1 MFLKNDRVLVVA
13 PHPDDET
20 IAMGGTIAKLV
31 SLSTPVRVVFM
42 SNGVTSRD
50 VVRETVESR
59 NRAARNAMGVLGVND
74 FNFFDFPD
82 NQFDSVPI
90 LEIAKL
96 LEREVSD
103 FRPTVVFAP
112 YRYDL
117 NIDHQIASE
126 ATCIAVRPKLSSNVR
141 LYLNYEILSSTGWNH
156 TAPVFNPNVFVDI
169 QNYWPLKLSALQA
182 YGSEMDVSPSAR
194 SIRVIESLAN
204 FRGGFVGKEK
214 AESFSLAL
222 SVV

>member
-1 MFLKNDRVLVVA
+1 MFLKSDRVLVVA

-20 IAMGGTIAKLV
+20 IGMGGTIAKLI
-31 SLSTPVRVVFM
+31 SLSIPVRVIFM

-50 VVRETVESR
+50 VVRESVESR
-59 NRAARNAMGVLGVND
+59 KRAAKNAMGVLGVND
-74 FNFFDFPD
+74 FNFFDLPD
-82 NQFDSVPI
+82 NRFDSLPI

-96 LEREVSD
+96 LESEVSK

-126 ATCIAVRPKLSSNVR
+126 ATSIAVRPKLSSHVR

-156 TAPVFNPNVFVDI
+156 AAPDFSPNVFVDI
-169 QNYWPLKLSALQA
+169 QNYWSLKFSALQA
-182 YGSEMDVSPSAR
+182 YGPEIDASPSAR
-194 SIRVIESLAN
+194 SIRVIEALAN
-204 FRGGFVGKEK
+204 FRGGLVAKEK
-214 AESFSLAL
+214 VEAFSLAFM
-222 SVV
+222 VA

>member
-20 IAMGGTIAKLV
+20 IGMGGTIAKLV
-31 SLSTPVRVVFM
+31 SLSIPVRVIFM

-50 VVRETVESR
+50 VARETVESR
-59 NRAARNAMGVLGVND
+59 NRAARNAMDVLGVDD

-82 NQFDSVPI
+82 NRFDSLPI

-96 LEREVSD
+96 LESEVSN

-126 ATCIAVRPKLSSNVR
+126 ATSIAVRPKLSNNVR

-156 TAPVFNPNVFVDI
+156 AAPVFSPTVFVDI
-169 QNYWPLKLSALQA
+169 QNYWSLKLSALQA
-182 YGSEMDVSPSAR
+182 YGPEIDASPSAR
-194 SIRVIESLAN
+194 SIRVIEALAN
-204 FRGGFVGKEK
+204 FRGGLVAKEK
-214 AESFSLAL
+214 AEAFSLAL
-222 SVV
+222 TVA

>member
-20 IAMGGTIAKLV
+20 IGMGGTIAKLI
-31 SLSTPVRVVFM
+31 SLSIPVRVIFM

-50 VVRETVESR
+50 VARETVESR
-59 NRAARNAMGVLGVND
+59 NRAARNAMDVLGVDD

-82 NQFDSVPI
+82 NRFDSLPI

-96 LEREVSD
+96 LESEVSN

-126 ATCIAVRPKLSSNVR
+126 ATSIAVRPKLSNNVR

-156 TAPVFNPNVFVDI
+156 AAPVFSPTVFVDI
-169 QNYWPLKLSALQA
+169 QNYWSLKLSALQA
-182 YGSEMDVSPSAR
+182 YGPEIDASPSAR
-194 SIRVIESLAN
+194 SIRVIEALAN
-204 FRGGFVGKEK
+204 FRGGLVAKEK
-214 AESFSLAL
+214 AEAFSLAL
-222 SVV
+222 TVA

>member
-20 IAMGGTIAKLV
+20 IGMGGTIAKLV
-31 SLSTPVRVVFM
+31 SLSIPVRVIFM

-50 VVRETVESR
+50 VARETVESR
-59 NRAARNAMGVLGVND
+59 NRAARKAMDVLGVDD

-82 NQFDSVPI
+82 NRFDSLPI

-96 LEREVSD
+96 LESEVSN

-126 ATCIAVRPKLSSNVR
+126 ATSIAVRPKLSNNVR

-156 TAPVFNPNVFVDI
+156 AAPVFSPTVFVDI
-169 QNYWPLKLSALQA
+169 QNYWSLKLSALQA
-182 YGSEMDVSPSAR
+182 YGPEIDASPSAR
-194 SIRVIESLAN
+194 SIRVIEALAN
-204 FRGGFVGKEK
+204 FRGGLVAKEK
-214 AESFSLAL
+214 AEAFSLAL
-222 SVV
+222 TVA

>member
-20 IAMGGTIAKLV
+20 IGMGGTIAKLV
-31 SLSTPVRVVFM
+31 SLSIPVRVIFM

-50 VVRETVESR
+50 VDRETVESR
-59 NRAARNAMGVLGVND
+59 NRAARNAMDVLGVDD

-82 NQFDSVPI
+82 NRFDSLPI

-96 LEREVSD
+96 LESEVSN

-126 ATCIAVRPKLSSNVR
+126 ATSIAVRPKLSNNVR

-156 TAPVFNPNVFVDI
+156 AAPVFSPTVFVDI
-169 QNYWPLKLSALQA
+169 QNYWSLKLSALQA
-182 YGSEMDVSPSAR
+182 YGPEIDASPSAM
-194 SIRVIESLAN
+194 SIRVIEALAN
-204 FRGGFVGKEK
+204 FRGGLVAKEK
-214 AESFSLAL
+214 AEAFSLAL
-222 SVV
+222 TVA

>member
-20 IAMGGTIAKLV
+20 IGMGGTIAKLV
-31 SLSTPVRVVFM
+31 SLSIPVRVIFM

-50 VVRETVESR
+50 VARETVESR
-59 NRAARNAMGVLGVND
+59 NRAARNAMDVLGVDD

-82 NQFDSVPI
+82 NRFDSLPI

-96 LEREVSD
+96 LESEVSN
-103 FRPTVVFAP
+103 FIPTVVFAP

-126 ATCIAVRPKLSSNVR
+126 ATSIAVRPKLSNNVR

-156 TAPVFNPNVFVDI
+156 AAPVFSPTVFVDI
-169 QNYWPLKLSALQA
+169 QNYWSLKLSALQA
-182 YGSEMDVSPSAR
+182 YGPEIDASPSAR
-194 SIRVIESLAN
+194 SIRVIEALAN
-204 FRGGFVGKEK
+204 FRGGLVAKEK
-214 AESFSLAL
+214 AEAFSLAL
-222 SVV
+222 TVA

>member
-20 IAMGGTIAKLV
+20 IGMGGTIAKLV
-31 SLSTPVRVVFM
+31 SLSIPVRVIFM

-50 VVRETVESR
+50 VARETVGSR
-59 NRAARNAMGVLGVND
+59 NRAARNAMDVLGVDD

-82 NQFDSVPI
+82 NRFDSLPI

-96 LEREVSD
+96 LESEVSN

-126 ATCIAVRPKLSSNVR
+126 ATSIAVRPKLSNNVR

-156 TAPVFNPNVFVDI
+156 AAPVFSPTVFVDI
-169 QNYWPLKLSALQA
+169 QNYWSLKLSALLA
-182 YGSEMDVSPSAR
+182 YGPEINASPSAR
-194 SIRVIESLAN
+194 SIRVIEALAN
-204 FRGGFVGKEK
+204 FRGGLVAKEK
-214 AESFSLAL
+214 AEAFSLAL
-222 SVV
+222 TVA

>member
-20 IAMGGTIAKLV
+20 IGMGGTIAKLV
-31 SLSTPVRVVFM
+31 SLSIPVRVIFM

-50 VVRETVESR
+50 VARETVESR
-59 NRAARNAMGVLGVND
+59 NRAARNAMDVLGVDD

-82 NQFDSVPI
+82 NRFDSLPI

-96 LEREVSD
+96 LESEVSN

-126 ATCIAVRPKLSSNVR
+126 ATSIAVRPKLSNNVR

-156 TAPVFNPNVFVDI
+156 AAPVFSPTVFVDI
-169 QNYWPLKLSALQA
+169 QNYWSLKLSALQA
-182 YGSEMDVSPSAR
+182 YGPEIDASPSAR
-194 SIRVIESLAN
+194 SIRVIEALAN
-204 FRGGFVGKEK
+204 FRGGLVAKEK
-214 AESFSLAL
+214 ADAFSLAL
-222 SVV
+222 TVV

>member
-20 IAMGGTIAKLV
+20 IGMGGTIAKLV
-31 SLSTPVRVVFM
+31 SLSIPVRVIFM

-50 VVRETVESR
+50 VARETVESR
-59 NRAARNAMGVLGVND
+59 NRAARNAMDVLGVDD

-82 NQFDSVPI
+82 NRFDSLPI

-96 LEREVSD
+96 LESEVSN
-103 FRPTVVFAP
+103 FRPTVVFAS

-126 ATCIAVRPKLSSNVR
+126 ATSIAVRPKLSNNVR

-156 TAPVFNPNVFVDI
+156 AAPVFSPTVFVDI
-169 QNYWPLKLSALQA
+169 QNYWSLKLSALQA
-182 YGSEMDVSPSAR
+182 YGPEIDASPSAR
-194 SIRVIESLAN
+194 SIRVIEALAN
-204 FRGGFVGKEK
+204 FRGGLVAKEK
-214 AESFSLAL
+214 AEAFSLAL
-222 SVV
+222 TVA

>member
-1 MFLKNDRVLVVA
+1 MFLKSDRVLVVA

-20 IAMGGTIAKLV
+20 IGMGGTIAKLR
-31 SLSTPVRVVFM
+31 SLSIPVRVIFM

-50 VVRETVESR
+50 VARESVESR
-59 NRAARNAMGVLGVND
+59 KRAAKNAMDVLGVND
-74 FNFFDFPD
+74 FNFFDLPD
-82 NQFDSVPI
+82 NRFDSLPI

-96 LEREVSD
+96 LESEVSK

-126 ATCIAVRPKLSSNVR
+126 ATSIAVRPKLSSHVR

-156 TAPVFNPNVFVDI
+156 AAPDFSPNVFVDI
-169 QNYWPLKLSALQA
+169 QNYWSLKFSALQA
-182 YGSEMDVSPSAR
+182 YGPEIDASPSAR
-194 SIRVIESLAN
+194 SMKVIEALAN
-204 FRGGFVGKEK
+204 FRGGLVAKEK
-214 AESFSLAL
+214 VEAFSLAFM
-222 SVV
+222 VA

>member
-20 IAMGGTIAKLV
+20 IGMGGTIAKLV
-31 SLSTPVRVVFM
+31 SLSIPVRVIFM

-50 VVRETVESR
+50 VARESVESR
-59 NRAARNAMGVLGVND
+59 NRAAKNAMGVLGVND
-74 FNFFDFPD
+74 FHFFDFPD
-82 NQFDSVPI
+82 NRFDSLPI

-96 LEREVSD
+96 LEREVSS

-126 ATCIAVRPKLSSNVR
+126 ATSIAVRPKLSSNVR

-156 TAPVFNPNVFVDI
+156 SAPVFSPTVFVDI
-169 QNYWPLKLSALQA
+169 QNHWSLKYSALQA
-182 YGSEMDVSPSAR
+182 YGPEIDVSPSAR
-194 SIRVIESLAN
+194 SIRVIEALAN
-204 FRGGFVGKEK
+204 FRGGFVAKEK
-214 AESFSLAL
+214 VEAFSLAL
-222 SVV
+222 MVV

>member
-20 IAMGGTIAKLV
+20 IGMGGTIAKLV
-31 SLSTPVRVVFM
+31 SLSIPVRVIFM

-50 VVRETVESR
+50 VARETVESR
-59 NRAARNAMGVLGVND
+59 NRAARNAMGLLGVND
-74 FNFFDFPD
+74 FNFFDLPD
-82 NQFDSVPI
+82 NRFDSLPI

-96 LEREVSD
+96 LESEVSN
-103 FRPTVVFAP
+103 FKPTVVFAP

-126 ATCIAVRPKLSSNVR
+126 ATSIAVRPKLSNNVR

-156 TAPVFNPNVFVDI
+156 AAPVFSPTVFVDI
-169 QNYWPLKLSALQA
+169 QNYWSLKMSALEA
-182 YGSEMDVSPSAR
+182 YGPEIDASPSAR

-204 FRGGFVGKEK
+204 FRGGLVAKEK
-214 AESFSLAL
+214 AEAFSLAL
-222 SVV
+222 TVA

>member
-20 IAMGGTIAKLV
+20 IGMGGTIAKLV
-31 SLSTPVRVVFM
+31 SLSIPVRVIFM

-50 VVRETVESR
+50 VARETVESR
-59 NRAARNAMGVLGVND
+59 NRAARNAMGLLGVND
-74 FNFFDFPD
+74 FNFFDLPD
-82 NQFDSVPI
+82 NRFDSLPI

-96 LEREVSD
+96 LESEVSN
-103 FRPTVVFAP
+103 FKPTVVFAP

-126 ATCIAVRPKLSSNVR
+126 ATSIAVRPKLSSNVR

-156 TAPVFNPNVFVDI
+156 AAPVFSPTVFVDI
-169 QNYWPLKLSALQA
+169 QNYWSLKMSALQA
-182 YGSEMDVSPSAR
+182 YGPEIDASPSAR
-194 SIRVIESLAN
+194 SIRVIEALAN
-204 FRGGFVGKEK
+204 FRGGLVAKEK
-214 AESFSLAL
+214 AEAFSLAL
-222 SVV
+222 TVA

>member
-59 NRAARNAMGVLGVND
+59 NRAARNAMGMLGVND

-82 NQFDSVPI
+82 NRFDSVPI

-126 ATCIAVRPKLSSNVR
+126 ATSIAVRPKLSSNVR

-169 QNYWPLKLSALQA
+169 QNYWSLKLSALQA

-222 SVV
+222 NVV

>member
-20 IAMGGTIAKLV
+20 IGMGGTIAKLV
-31 SLSTPVRVVFM
+31 SLSIPVRVIFM

-50 VVRETVESR
+50 VARETVELR
-59 NRAARNAMGVLGVND
+59 NRAARNAMDVLGVDD

-82 NQFDSVPI
+82 NRFDSLPI

-96 LEREVSD
+96 LEIEVSN

-126 ATCIAVRPKLSSNVR
+126 ATSIAVRPKLSNNVR

-156 TAPVFNPNVFVDI
+156 AAPVFSPTVFVDI
-169 QNYWPLKLSALQA
+169 QNYWSLKLSALQA
-182 YGSEMDVSPSAR
+182 YGPEIDASPSAR
-194 SIRVIESLAN
+194 SIRVIEALAN
-204 FRGGFVGKEK
+204 FRGGLVAKEK
-214 AESFSLAL
+214 AEAFSLAL
-222 SVV
+222 TVA

>member
-20 IAMGGTIAKLV
+20 IGMGGTIAKLV
-31 SLSTPVRVVFM
+31 SLSIPVRVIFM

-50 VVRETVESR
+50 VARETVESR
-59 NRAARNAMGVLGVND
+59 NRAARNAMDVLGVDD

-82 NQFDSVPI
+82 NRFDSLPI

-96 LEREVSD
+96 LESEVSN

-126 ATCIAVRPKLSSNVR
+126 ATSIAVRPKLSNNVR

-156 TAPVFNPNVFVDI
+156 AAPVFSPTVFVDI
-169 QNYWPLKLSALQA
+169 QNYWSLKLSALQA
-182 YGSEMDVSPSAR
+182 YGPEIDASPSAR
-194 SIRVIESLAN
+194 SIRVIEALAN
-204 FRGGFVGKEK
+204 FRGGLVAKEK
-214 AESFSLAL
+214 AEAFSLAL
-222 SVV
+222 TVV

>member
-1 MFLKNDRVLVVA
+1 MFLKSDRVLVVA

-20 IAMGGTIAKLV
+20 IGMGGTIAKLV
-31 SLSTPVRVVFM
+31 GLSIPVRVIFM
-42 SNGVTSRD
+42 SDGVTSRD

-59 NRAARNAMGVLGVND
+59 NRAARNAMGVLGVHD
-74 FNFFDFPD
+74 FNFFEFPD
-82 NQFDSVPI
+82 NRFDSLPI

-96 LEREVSD
+96 LEGEVSN

-126 ATCIAVRPKLSSNVR
+126 ATSIAVRPKLSNNVR

-156 TAPVFNPNVFVDI
+156 ASPVFSPTVFVDI
-169 QNYWPLKLSALQA
+169 QNYWSLKMSALQA
-182 YGSEMDVSPSAR
+182 YGPEIDASPSAR
-194 SIRVIESLAN
+194 SIRVIEALAN
-204 FRGGFVGKEK
+204 FRGGLVAKEM
-214 AESFSLAL
+214 AEAFSLAL
-222 SVV
+222 AVV

>member
-1 MFLKNDRVLVVA
+1 MFLKSDRVLVVA

-20 IAMGGTIAKLV
+20 IGMGGTIAKLI
-31 SLSTPVRVVFM
+31 SLSIPVRVIFM

-50 VVRETVESR
+50 VVRESVESR
-59 NRAARNAMGVLGVND
+59 KRAAKNAMGVLGVND
-74 FNFFDFPD
+74 FNFFDLPD
-82 NQFDSVPI
+82 NRFDSLPI

-96 LEREVSD
+96 LESEVSK

-126 ATCIAVRPKLSSNVR
+126 ATSIAVRPKLSSHVR

-156 TAPVFNPNVFVDI
+156 AAPDFSPNVFVDI
-169 QNYWPLKLSALQA
+169 QNYWSLKFSALQA
-182 YGSEMDVSPSAR
+182 YGPEIDASPSAR
-194 SIRVIESLAN
+194 SIRVIEALAN
-204 FRGGFVGKEK
+204 FRGGLVAKEK
-214 AESFSLAL
+214 VEAFSLAL
-222 SVV
+222 MVA

>member
-20 IAMGGTIAKLV
+20 IGMGGTIAKLV
-31 SLSTPVRVVFM
+31 SLSIPVRVIFM

-50 VVRETVESR
+50 VARETVESR

-74 FNFFDFPD
+74 FSFFDFPD
-82 NQFDSVPI
+82 NRFDSIPM
-90 LEIAKL
+90 LEIAKS
-96 LEREVSD
+96 LENEVSY

-126 ATCIAVRPKLSSNVR
+126 ATNIAVRPKLSNNVR

-156 TAPVFNPNVFVDI
+156 AAPVFSPTVFVDI
-169 QNYWPLKLSALQA
+169 QNYWSLKLSALQA
-182 YGSEMDVSPSAR
+182 YGPEIDASPSAR
-194 SIRVIESLAN
+194 SIRVIEALAN
-204 FRGGFVGKEK
+204 FRGGLVAKEK
-214 AESFSLAL
+214 AEAFSLAL
-222 SVV
+222 TVA

>member
-1 MFLKNDRVLVVA
+1 MLLKNDRVLVVA

-20 IAMGGTIAKLV
+20 IGMGGTIAKLV
-31 SLSTPVRVVFM
+31 SLSIPVRVIFM

-50 VVRETVESR
+50 VARETVESR
-59 NRAARNAMGVLGVND
+59 NRAARNAMGLLGVND
-74 FNFFDFPD
+74 FNFFDLPD
-82 NQFDSVPI
+82 NRFDSLPI

-96 LEREVSD
+96 LESEVSN
-103 FRPTVVFAP
+103 FKPTVVFAP

-126 ATCIAVRPKLSSNVR
+126 ATNIAVRPKLSNNVR

-156 TAPVFNPNVFVDI
+156 AAPVFSPTVFVDI
-169 QNYWPLKLSALQA
+169 QNYWSLKMSALEA
-182 YGSEMDVSPSAR
+182 YGPEIDASPSAR

-204 FRGGFVGKEK
+204 FRGGLVAKEK
-214 AESFSLAL
+214 AEAFSLAL
-222 SVV
+222 TVA